1 LKRKPKNGD
10 RLEALSYAQD
20 DLSCGQY
27 SRTWE
32 YNCQSCG
39 QDDLSCGQDDR
50 TCGQDDRT
58 CGRDDQSCG
67 RDDQSCGRDD
77 QSCGRD
83 DLSCGQDDLSP
94 EEVRLCKKLSY
105 FVAFLKY
112 KLSSQNFY

>member
-1 LKRKPKNGD
+1 MKRKPKNGD

-67 RDDQSCGRDD
+67 RDD
-77 QSCGRD
+77 
-83 DLSCGQDDLSP
+83 LSCGQDDLSP

>member
-39 QDDLSCGQDDR
+39 QDDLSCGQDDQSCGQDDR

-58 CGRDDQSCG
+58 CGQDDQSCG
-67 RDDQSCGRDD
+67 R
-77 QSCGRD
+77 
-83 DLSCGQDDLSP
+83 DDLSP